1 MLTSYYSL
9 NPLFLLEGLN
19 FVPNF
24 QKNGGV
30 GGDWKDANFCRGGW
44 WEKGVR
50 ITDFTLKVK

>member
-24 QKNGGV
+24 QKNGG
-30 GGDWKDANFCRGGW
+30 GGGLKRCQFLLGGW